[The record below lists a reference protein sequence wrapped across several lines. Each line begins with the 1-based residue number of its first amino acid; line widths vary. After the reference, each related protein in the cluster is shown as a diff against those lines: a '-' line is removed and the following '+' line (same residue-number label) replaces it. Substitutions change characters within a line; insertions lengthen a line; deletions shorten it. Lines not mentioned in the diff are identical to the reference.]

1 MVTKTNL
8 YKVTIIMRNR
18 NLFHYRQ
25 GQSAKVQS
33 ALLWRAAWLQTQRWT
48 DRQRE
53 RADERA
59 RASAEWLTRKPVQCP
74 MRRKWV

>member
-25 GQSAKVQS
+25 GQSAKCRVHCYGGLHGYRHKDGQ
-33 ALLWRAAWLQTQRWT
+33 T

-53 RADERA
+53 RADEGR
-59 RASAEWLTRKPVQCP
+59 E
-74 MRRKWV
+74 RRLELVLSG